1 MEPLVFVPLLLLN
14 LADAKNPSGT
24 SGPGSLRQL

>member
-1 MEPLVFVPLLLLN
+1 MEPSAFVPLLLLN

-24 SGPGSLRQL
+24 SGPGPLRLL